1 MTDPAGIARLQ
12 DSMLEAFHHLTSKE
26 AAALLEATAS
36 SAVEKGFTYMRHGG
50 AVEAINLMLV
60 PSFVTEAQA
69 GYLTKVSLAIKR
81 SVEAVYRAWFTD
93 PALSR
98 LLPFDEAEEAWIRD
112 LRRPSPAPEPLWYR
126 LDGHFHMKQENWK
139 ESVSFFEINSCAVGG
154 IHYSPTAD
162 SLFMESILPVLRAHL
177 PGLPPVRK
185 NPDLRDM
192 LRMLVKG
199 HAKALGRK
207 SARVAFVEDST
218 LTEGITEG
226 PYIVERLKSAG
237 VDAMLVDPRELYLKD
252 GEIFHRDSVIDI
264 VYRNFE
270 LSDLMEIEAE
280 GDDVEAVKCAFREN
294 RAISSLLGDFD
305 HKSMWEALSSGE
317 FDRYFTAGDAALLK
331 KHLLW
336 TRAVKER
343 RTSGPEGLEVDLL
356 PFASK
361 NREALVLKPN
371 RLCGGSG
378 VVIGK
383 DAKQGEWERLLNE
396 ALEEENGWVLQRY
409 GSPERYE
416 FPLFEDGALA
426 FEEHNIVYG
435 LSSTDLGS
443 GLLGRVSREG
453 VVNVAQQG
461 GLMPVLR
468 ID

>member
-36 SAVEKGFTYMRHGG
+36 SAVKKGFTYMRHGG
-50 AVEAINLMLV
+50 VVEAINLMLV

-69 GYLTKVSLAIKR
+69 DYLTKVSLAIKR
-81 SVEAVYRAWFTD
+81 GVEALYRAWFID
-93 PALSR
+93 PAITR
-98 LLPFDEAEEAWIRD
+98 ILPFDEAEEGWIRD
-112 LRRPSPAPEPLWYR
+112 LRRQGPAAEPLWYR
-126 LDGHFHMKQENWK
+126 LDGHFHMKRDNWK
-139 ESVSFFEINSCAVGG
+139 DSISFFEINSCAVGG

-177 PGLPPVRK
+177 PGLPAIRK
-185 NPDLRDM
+185 NPDLRDL
-192 LRMLVKG
+192 LRELVIS

-226 PYIVERLKSAG
+226 PYVVERLMAAG
-237 VDAMLVDPRELYLKD
+237 VEAMLVDPRDLYLKD
-252 GEIFHRDSVIDI
+252 GEIFYRDTLIDI

-280 GDDVEAVKCAFREN
+280 GDGIEAVKQAFREN

-305 HKSMWEALSSGE
+305 HKSMWEALSSGS
-317 FDRYFTAGDAALLK
+317 FDRYFTTEDAALLK
-331 KHLLW
+331 KNLLW

-343 RTSGPEGLEVDLL
+343 RTTGPEGLEVDLL
-356 PFASK
+356 PFALK
-361 NREALVLKPN
+361 NREVLVLKPN
-371 RLCGGSG
+371 RLCGGTG

-383 DAKQGEWERLLNE
+383 DAKEGEWGSLLNE
-396 ALEEENGWVLQRY
+396 ALKEENGWVLQSY
-409 GSPERYE
+409 GAPERYE
-416 FPLFEDGALA
+416 FPLFENGELA

-435 LSSTDLGS
+435 LSSTPLGS